1 MVRFAP
7 LSKTGVLVYDRVM
20 EKTNYTSPSGVTY
33 EVKPRTQTRTEYR
46 VFMDGST
53 AYQKEYVQYNI
64 YLNDRCVQFCFNR
77 NDVADTVARYENPGA
92 DLGSRF
98 D

>member
-1 MVRFAP
+1 M
-7 LSKTGVLVYDRVM
+7 YDRVM
-20 EKTNYTSPSGVTY
+20 EKTFYTSPSGTTY
-33 EVKPRTQTRTEYR
+33 AVKPEVQTRTEYR

-64 YLNDRCVQFCFNR
+64 YLNDRRIQFCFNR
-77 NDVADTVARYENPGA
+77 NDVADTVARYEQPGA

>member
-1 MVRFAP
+1 
-7 LSKTGVLVYDRVM
+7 
-20 EKTNYTSPSGVTY
+20 
-33 EVKPRTQTRTEYR
+33 
-46 VFMDGST
+46 MDGST

-64 YLNDRCVQFCFNR
+64 YLNDRRIQFCFNR
-77 NDVADTVARYENPGA
+77 NDVADAVARYEQPGA

>member
-1 MVRFAP
+1 
-7 LSKTGVLVYDRVM
+7 M
-20 EKTNYTSPSGVTY
+20 EKTFYTSPSGSTY
-33 EVKPRTQTRTEYR
+33 LVKPETQSRIEYR

-53 AYQKEYVQYNI
+53 AYKKEYTQYNI
-64 YLNDRCVQFCFNR
+64 YLNDRLIQFCFNR